1 MAPEC
6 RFHRNASRVPDL
18 FLKLHSNWGR
28 QPHGKVDD
36 YRGFAAACLDLAKG
50 TADRAVKTHLFL
62 MAEAWLD
69 LADRTA
75 RLVMRP
81 IRGIAEHPL
90 VRRTLGPARPD
101 AEQPDA
107 K

>member
-1 MAPEC
+1 M
-6 RFHRNASRVPDL
+6 
-18 FLKLHSNWGR
+18 
-28 QPHGKVDD
+28 GKVDD